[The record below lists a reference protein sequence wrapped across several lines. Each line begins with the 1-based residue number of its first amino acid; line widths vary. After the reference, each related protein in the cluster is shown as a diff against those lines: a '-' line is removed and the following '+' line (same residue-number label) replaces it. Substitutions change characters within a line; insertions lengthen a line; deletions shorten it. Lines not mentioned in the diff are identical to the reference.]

1 MGFIDL
7 LTESGLT
14 MLTGWLATRSYIIGN
29 APSQADVAVFKA
41 IKSAPDAAKYPHAA
55 RWYKHIA
62 SFEDEFATL
71 SGDASKP
78 YTTYGPDSAETAE
91 TTEKAPAA
99 EEAGD
104 DDDVDLFGSDDEE
117 EDAEAVRVREERL
130 AAYRE
135 KKAAK
140 PKVAAKSVVTL
151 DVKPWDD
158 ETDMAAL
165 EASVRSIEKDGLV
178 WGASKLV
185 PVGFGIKKLQIT
197 LVVEDEKISLSDLE
211 EEIQGFEDYV
221 QSTDVAAMQK
231 L

>member
-1 MGFIDL
+1 MGFTDL
-7 LTESGLT
+7 LSDAGLAVLNSW
-14 MLTGWLATRSYIIGN
+14 LTTRSYVTGY

-41 IKSAPDAAKYPHAA
+41 ITSAPEAAKYPNAA

-62 SFEDEFATL
+62 SFEDEFPTL
-71 SGDASKP
+71 PGDASKP
-78 YTTYGPDSAETAE
+78 YTVYGPEEVAATLNPA
-91 TTEKAPAA
+91 KAPAA
-99 EEAGD
+99 EE

-140 PKVAAKSVVTL
+140 PKTIAKSVVTL

-158 ETDMAAL
+158 ETDMVAL
-165 EASVRSIEKDGLV
+165 EAAVRGIEKDGLV
-178 WGASKLV
+178 WGASQLV
-185 PVGFGIKKLQIT
+185 PVGFGIKKLQIN
-197 LVVEDEKISLSDLE
+197 LVIEDEKISLSDLE